1 MNATRVT
8 FCLFVIAMSF
18 LLFSPKA
25 NATDGFAFVDPPWE
39 ERIREAIFKVA
50 DTDFEEGL
58 AIIDA
63 YIKAHP
69 NQSVGYFL
77 YAAGVQEKIQ
87 KFDDMSEA
95 KRFFRYANKS
105 KQLANREMG
114 QNKKDATAK
123 LVYGAIHGYI
133 ALIDARNRNLLSAFK
148 NAIVSRKHLEELTE
162 ERSDIPDA
170 WFGLGM
176 TYYFASRKSEE
187 EGGMIA
193 WIIRR
198 FITHGE
204 DRKADGIKMIERSI
218 TDNAYAT
225 DYAISALMWIRL
237 YDHNYRKAKKLATEM
252 APRYTRDTIS
262 RWVLGRVALVERDC
276 DGAERWFAEINRLNA
291 EQNLDMEKFV
301 DVKNAQKMALLCKL
315 VKDKKIEKANRLNT
329 EIKKWLDGNPK
340 AVIEYQD
347 EKNLIAFWKQEAK
360 KTDRL
365 LTILVRRRD

>member
-1 MNATRVT
+1 MNTKRAT
-8 FCLFVIAMSF
+8 FCF
-18 LLFSPKA
+18 LAITAAFLISPPEAKASRGFS
-25 NATDGFAFVDPPWE
+25 FVDPAWD

-58 AIIDA
+58 SIIAA

-69 NQSVGYFL
+69 KKSEGYFL

-95 KRFFRYANKS
+95 KRFFRYAEKC
-105 KQLANREMG
+105 KQLANRELG
-114 QNKKDATAK
+114 RNKKDATAR
-123 LVYGAIHGYI
+123 LAYGGVHGYI
-133 ALIDARNRNLLSAFK
+133 ALINARQRNLLSAFK
-148 NAIVSRKHLEELTE
+148 NAIVSRKYLEELTE
-162 ERSDIPDA
+162 ERKDIPDA

-218 TDNAYAT
+218 SDNAYAT
-225 DYAISALMWIRL
+225 DYALSALMWIRL
-237 YDHNYRKAKKLATEM
+237 YDHNYGQAKKLATEM
-252 APRYTRDTIS
+252 APRYTRDIIS
-262 RWVLGRVALVERDC
+262 RWVLGRVALVEKDC

-291 EQNLDMEKFV
+291 EQELDTEKFV

-315 VKDKKIEKANRLNT
+315 VKRNEIDKARRLNN
-329 EIKKWLDGNPK
+329 EIKKWLNDKPK

-347 EKNLIAFWKQEAK
+347 EKNLIAFWKREAK
-360 KTDRL
+360 KTDRDL
-365 LTILVRRRD
+365 AVLKQGIR